1 MFLTASTVAAQSAIT
16 KTAPFQLQLRVYE
29 REIRDGELRTVLINR
44 NYTLPPRAV
53 LRSRNFSK
61 VSTALEPALTD
72 IFQSLNRTPQDAVW
86 YQQGSGWL
94 ARQRSAWVLDET
106 ATRAQLLEA
115 LIEGRNFSPLVV
127 EVKSP
132 SRSVESWYKQGI
144 RYRFGGGESAFYNS
158 APFRVQNIRVGSA
171 LIDGVTILPNDV
183 FDFNATVG
191 NISPERGFVD
201 GYVIKT
207 GTLVKEVGGG
217 ICQVSTTVW
226 RAAYLS
232 GLPIVQRNFH
242 SYRVGYYELAS
253 PNFRPSVGFEATVY
267 APYKNLKF
275 RNDTGSSIFIQI
287 SVQAYT
293 MQVNFFGAKPDRRI
307 RITAPTFG
315 VRKPAL
321 PPRYQADASVPLGKQ
336 RQIDRAVDG
345 LSVWQ
350 NRTVLYAN
358 GGVRKDRLY
367 SNYVAWGAIIA
378 VNPNDLRLKPKLNSR
393 IP

>member
-1 MFLTASTVAAQSAIT
+1 MAQSTAT

-29 REIRDGELRTVLINR
+29 REIRDGELRTMLINR

-53 LRSRNFSK
+53 QRSRNFGK
-61 VSTALEPALTD
+61 ISTALESSLTN

-86 YQQGSGWL
+86 YEQGSGWL

-106 ATRAQLLEA
+106 ATRTQLLEA
-115 LIEGRNFSPLVV
+115 LIEGRNASPLVV
-127 EVKSP
+127 EIQP
-132 SRSVESWYKQGI
+132 PQRSVESWYKQGI

-171 LIDGVTILPNDV
+171 LIDGLTIPFNGV

-201 GYVIKT
+201 GYVIKS

-253 PNFRPSVGFEATVY
+253 PNFRPSIGFEATVY

-275 RNDTGSSIFIQI
+275 RNDTGSPIFIQI
-287 SVQAYT
+287 NVQAYT
-293 MQVNFFGAKPDRRI
+293 MQVNFFGAKPDRRV

-315 VRKPAL
+315 VRKPAP
-321 PPRYQADASVPLGKQ
+321 PPRYQADVNVPLGRQ

-350 NRTVLYAN
+350 NRTVVYAN

-378 VNPNDLRLKPKLNSR
+378 VNPNDPRLKPQLTSR
-393 IP
+393 TP